1 MFVSTTIAIV
11 IDNVDP
17 SKMHR
22 IKVKFTTDTVGGRNS
37 HSSWCRMLT
46 PMAGGNRGMVIL
58 PDIGTE
64 VVVGFAYRSMTP
76 YILGA
81 VYNGVDLPE
90 PYRNDDCLNN
100 VRVFWSRNDHMV
112 VFDDTEGSEKVGFG
126 AQAPNR
132 LDVTSAGMHGV
143 LDSSQRVLSH
153 QSDGDT
159 IVEAG
164 QTISIRCANFR
175 LDAEASIDIESGNT
189 TTVASGSSTLI
200 DGGAEGS
207 FNATAIQLNP
217 GSPAATPKSSL
228 AMPHHSHPPVFGSG
242 LGLNAL
248 SGLPEGSQGSEGSE
262 VEGETDAPTAPEGER
277 QGREGDAWD
286 ELREKSAST
295 LDSAVDDAVSDLIGG
310 RVGEALGDAAGS
322 LAARGVDA
330 AFDAAEEAISSAF
343 RSGDGSTSPPSTKPP
358 GGDSTASSSGSS
370 GPSDPRG
377 PDGSPAKPTP
387 RPTEGDALRPEE
399 PSAAT
404 DDSAVDIGID
414 GHEPKPDGLDPSAP
428 GGPAATAEAAEPSGG
443 PTTGT
448 STPTFDAATP
458 ASGDSIDPVSE
469 DSVAPTSG
477 TTDPASSED
486 DTDGSDSSGGSDGL
500 EVSSD
505 GGDETTAPESPDEEP
520 AEVDSEP
527 SPAAAETGEP
537 PSGPETSTAGS
548 PADST
553 SGAVETGDAMS
564 PGGNGNSIDAEPV
577 RDEDGLAGRVREP
590 GPTIDDSS
598 GSEQRDGEQRGS
610 PLPSDTDS
618 PFDIDGIIDDLNLD
632 DGEG

>member
-22 IKVKFTTDTVGGRNS
+22 IKVKFTTDTLGGRNS

-112 VFDDTEGSEKVGFG
+112 VFDDTEGAEKVGFG

-189 TTVASGSSTLI
+189 TTVASGSSALI
-200 DGGAEGS
+200 DGGTEAS
-207 FNATAIQLNP
+207 FNASAIQLNP
-217 GSPAATPKSSL
+217 SSPAATPQSSL
-228 AMPHHSHPPVFGSG
+228 SMPQHSHPPVFGSG
-242 LGLNAL
+242 IGLNAL
-248 SGLPEGSQGSEGSE
+248 SGLPEGSQGSEGGE
-262 VEGETDAPTAPEGER
+262 VEGETDAPTAS
-277 QGREGDAWD
+277 EGDAWD
-286 ELREKSAST
+286 ELREKTAST
-295 LDSAVDDAVSDLIGG
+295 ADSAVDDAVSDLIGG

-358 GGDSTASSSGSS
+358 GGDSPASSSGS
-370 GPSDPRG
+370 SDPRG

-387 RPTEGDALRPEE
+387 RPTEGDAIRPEE

-404 DDSAVDIGID
+404 DDSAVDFGID
-414 GHEPKPDGLDPSAP
+414 GREPKPDGLDPSAP
-428 GGPAATAEAAEPSGG
+428 GGPAATAEDAAPSGG

-448 STPTFDAATP
+448 SPPAFDAATP
-458 ASGDSIDPVSE
+458 VSGDSIGSLSE

-477 TTDPASSED
+477 TADPASSEGVP
-486 DTDGSDSSGGSDGL
+486 DGSYSPGGGDGP
-500 EVSSD
+500 EASSD
-505 GGDETTAPESPDEEP
+505 GGDETTGPEAPEEEP

-527 SPAAAETGEP
+527 SPAPAETGEP
-537 PSGPETSTAGS
+537 PSGPETAAAGS

-553 SGAVETGDAMS
+553 DGAVETGDAMS
-564 PGGNGNSIDAEPV
+564 PGGNGNRIDAEPV
-577 RDEDGLAGRVREP
+577 RDEDGLADRVREP
-590 GPTIDDSS
+590 GPTIDDSL
-598 GSEQRDGEQRGS
+598 GSEQRDGKQRGS
-610 PLPSDTDS
+610 PLPSDADS